1 MFARN
6 RDLKNNFNFWWNR
19 EFGQNETHH
28 PGLSPQTGASFDP
41 PPVSFDQLI
50 NSRLEGV
57 QSLVNTWWQA
67 VQGWN
72 INGFGSY
79 RVVRISRMFAN
90 FREVEVKRVIWRGND
105 FTRRTISRH
114 SIFFLLLFQRRI
126 RSKDFCGKV
135 EQKFRPEIE
144 MNEHLMSS
152 TFLKR
157 VRIEDAAE
165 NRYLEVGK

>member
-41 PPVSFDQLI
+41 LPVSFDQFI

-90 FREVEVKRVIWRGND
+90 FREVEVKRVIWRGETILREERFRDIRFFFFFFFREELGVKIFAERLSRN
-105 FTRRTISRH
+105 FAQKSKWMNTWWVRR
-114 SIFFLLLFQRRI
+114 FLN
-126 RSKDFCGKV
+126 G
-135 EQKFRPEIE
+135 
-144 MNEHLMSS
+144 
-152 TFLKR
+152 
-157 VRIEDAAE
+157 
-165 NRYLEVGK
+165 

>member
-6 RDLKNNFNFWWNR
+6 RDLKNNFNFWWSR

-41 PPVSFDQLI
+41 PPVSFDQFI

-72 INGFGSY
+72 INEFGSY

-90 FREVEVKRVIWRGND
+90 FREVEVKRVIWRGE
-105 FTRRTISRH
+105 TILREERFRD
-114 SIFFLLLFQRRI
+114 IRFFF
-126 RSKDFCGKV
+126 FFF
-135 EQKFRPEIE
+135 FREE
-144 MNEHLMSS
+144 
-152 TFLKR
+152 
-157 VRIEDAAE
+157 
-165 NRYLEVGK
+165 LEVKIFAERLSRNFAQKSKWMNTWWVRRFLNG

>member
-28 PGLSPQTGASFDP
+28 PGLSPQTEASFDP
-41 PPVSFDQLI
+41 PPVSFDQFI

-67 VQGWN
+67 VQEWN

-90 FREVEVKRVIWRGND
+90 FREVEVKRVIWRGETLLREERFRDIRFFFFFFFREELGVKIFVERLSRN
-105 FTRRTISRH
+105 FAQKSKWMNTWWVRR
-114 SIFFLLLFQRRI
+114 FLN
-126 RSKDFCGKV
+126 G
-135 EQKFRPEIE
+135 
-144 MNEHLMSS
+144 
-152 TFLKR
+152 
-157 VRIEDAAE
+157 
-165 NRYLEVGK
+165 

>member
-1 MFARN
+1 
-6 RDLKNNFNFWWNR
+6 
-19 EFGQNETHH
+19 
-28 PGLSPQTGASFDP
+28 
-41 PPVSFDQLI
+41 
-50 NSRLEGV
+50 
-57 QSLVNTWWQA
+57 
-67 VQGWN
+67 
-72 INGFGSY
+72 
-79 RVVRISRMFAN
+79 MFAN
-90 FREVEVKRVIWRGND
+90 FREVEVKRVIWRGE
-105 FTRRTISRH
+105 TILREERFRD
-114 SIFFLLLFQRRI
+114 IRFFFLLLFQRRI

>member
-6 RDLKNNFNFWWNR
+6 RDLKNNFNFWWSR

-90 FREVEVKRVIWRGND
+90 FREVEVKRVIWRRETLLREERFRDIRFFFFFFFREELGVKIFAERLSRN
-105 FTRRTISRH
+105 FAQKSKWMNTWWVRR
-114 SIFFLLLFQRRI
+114 FLN
-126 RSKDFCGKV
+126 G
-135 EQKFRPEIE
+135 
-144 MNEHLMSS
+144 
-152 TFLKR
+152 
-157 VRIEDAAE
+157 
-165 NRYLEVGK
+165 

>member
-41 PPVSFDQLI
+41 PLVSFDQFI

-90 FREVEVKRVIWRGND
+90 FREVEVKRVIWRGE
-105 FTRRTISRH
+105 TILREERFRDIRFFFFFFFREELGVKIFVERLSRN
-114 SIFFLLLFQRRI
+114 FAQK
-126 RSKDFCGKV
+126 SKW
-135 EQKFRPEIE
+135 
-144 MNEHLMSS
+144 MN
-152 TFLKR
+152 TW
-157 VRIEDAAE
+157 
-165 NRYLEVGK
+165 